1 MTAGSSSGYLLRT
14 NMLRPYT
21 HLPLGVFG
29 TPRGNLKMRIILAMA
44 ALTACFSVWDQLA
57 NNGVYAAALQRNIL
71 GAEIPG

>member
-1 MTAGSSSGYLLRT
+1 MTAGSSLGYLLRID
-14 NMLRPYT
+14 MLRPYT

-29 TPRGNLKMRIILAMA
+29 MRIILAMA

-57 NNGVYAAALQRNIL
+57 NDGVYAAALQRNIL